1 MNQNYAVAREIYQE
15 KGVDTEAVLQ
25 KLQEIPVSIHCWQI
39 DDLSGFEKPDSNLSG
54 GIAAIGN
61 APGKPRSQE
70 EYMEHLNLALSLIP
84 GTNKLALHAIYLNSN
99 RRFVDRDAIEPAH
112 FRGWVDYARAHGI
125 GLDFNPTYFSHRL
138 ADDNFTLANADESI
152 RGFWIEHGKRCRKIG
167 AYFGESLGIPC
178 ITNHWIPDGYKDT
191 TVDKLSPRLRLIDS
205 LDQIFSQP
213 LDPQHNKDSLE
224 SKLFGLGLESYT
236 VGSHE
241 FYSNY
246 CAIRNN
252 SMVCLDMGHFHPTE
266 LVSSKLSSYLAF
278 GREVMLHISRPV
290 RWDSDHVVTLDDE
303 LKEVLAEI
311 KRNDSFNMIHI
322 GSDYFDASIN
332 RIAATVLGARNI
344 KKALLCALLEPT
356 AALKAYEETKNLTRR
371 LIGLE
376 EAKTLPFGLV
386 WNEFCRRNNMPADN
400 WIASIPTID

>member
-1 MNQNYAVAREIYQE
+1 
-15 KGVDTEAVLQ
+15 
-25 KLQEIPVSIHCWQI
+25 
-39 DDLSGFEKPDSNLSG
+39 
-54 GIAAIGN
+54 
-61 APGKPRSQE
+61 
-70 EYMEHLNLALSLIP
+70 
-84 GTNKLALHAIYLNSN
+84 
-99 RRFVDRDAIEPAH
+99 
-112 FRGWVDYARAHGI
+112 
-125 GLDFNPTYFSHRL
+125 
-138 ADDNFTLANADESI
+138 
-152 RGFWIEHGKRCRKIG
+152 
-167 AYFGESLGIPC
+167 
-178 ITNHWIPDGYKDT
+178 
-191 TVDKLSPRLRLIDS
+191 
-205 LDQIFSQP
+205 
-213 LDPQHNKDSLE
+213 
-224 SKLFGLGLESYT
+224 
-236 VGSHE
+236 
-241 FYSNY
+241 
-246 CAIRNN
+246 
-252 SMVCLDMGHFHPTE
+252 
-266 LVSSKLSSYLAF
+266 
-278 GREVMLHISRPV
+278 MLHISRPV

>member
-15 KGVDTEAVLQ
+15 KGVDTEAALQ

-39 DDLSGFEKPDSNLSG
+39 DDLSGFEKPDSKLSG

-138 ADDNFTLANADESI
+138 ADDNFTLANTDESI

-386 WNEFCRRNNMPADN
+386 WNEFCRRNNMPATG
-400 WIASIPTID
+400 SLQSLQ

>member
-1 MNQNYAVAREIYQE
+1 MIILR
-15 KGVDTEAVLQ
+15 
-25 KLQEIPVSIHCWQI
+25 WQT
-39 DDLSGFEKPDSNLSG
+39 LTNLSVG
-54 GIAAIGN
+54 SGSSMENAAV
-61 APGKPRSQE
+61 
-70 EYMEHLNLALSLIP
+70 
-84 GTNKLALHAIYLNSN
+84 KLVPI
-99 RRFVDRDAIEPAH
+99 
-112 FRGWVDYARAHGI
+112 
-125 GLDFNPTYFSHRL
+125 
-138 ADDNFTLANADESI
+138 LANLWESPASPIIGYRTVI
-152 RGFWIEHGKRCRKIG
+152 RTLLWIN
-167 AYFGESLGIPC
+167 SP
-178 ITNHWIPDGYKDT
+178 
-191 TVDKLSPRLRLIDS
+191 PRLRLIDS

-213 LDPQHNKDSLE
+213 LDPQYNKDSLE

-376 EAKTLPFGLV
+376 EAKSLPFGLV